1 MKGEQRREEIISR
14 LRGSSAPVSAGSLS
28 QEFGVSR
35 QIIVKDISILRNN
48 GYAITALARGY
59 ILEKK
64 LRAEKVFKVIHSD
77 DDVQKEL
84 ELIVDL
90 GGIVEDVFVY
100 HKAYNKVRADMGIE
114 TRADVLRF
122 LENIKTGKSSLL
134 KNVTSGYHYHTVSA
148 ADEKTLEII
157 ENELWKTGFL
167 APLQE
172 HEPSEINTQNQKE
185 N

>member
-14 LRGSSAPVSAGSLS
+14 LRSSSVPVSAGNLS

-35 QIIVKDISILRNN
+35 QIIVKDISILRKS
-48 GYAITALARGY
+48 GYQVTALTRGY

-64 LRAEKVFKVIHSD
+64 PRAEKVFKMIHSD
-77 DDVQKEL
+77 DEVQKEL

-90 GGIVEDVFVY
+90 GGTVEDVFVY
-100 HKAYNKVRADMGIE
+100 HKAYNKVRADMGIK
-114 TRADVLRF
+114 TRTDVAGF
-122 LENIKTGKSSLL
+122 LQNIKSGKSSLL

-148 ADEKTLEII
+148 SDEDALKII
-157 ENELWKTGFL
+157 EDELWKCGFL

-172 HEPSEINTQNQKE
+172 YEPSEINKSKGE
-185 N
+185 